1 MENIIDFFTPLEA
14 WHWLAIGLILIGIE
28 MAVGTFDLLF
38 IGIAAMF
45 TSLLKLIIPG
55 MGWEAQMAIFAAAA
69 VIMVVLGRTVF
80 ANIRRVD
87 NKRPML
93 NKRMESMIGSH
104 GMVVGDFSAGS
115 GRVKI
120 GDTEWLARGEGGLD
134 ISDGTKVRVESVD
147 ATSVTV
153 KPA

>member
-1 MENIIDFFTPLEA
+1 MESIVDFFTPLEA
-14 WHWLAIGLILIGIE
+14 WHWLAMGLILIGIE
-28 MAVGTFDLLF
+28 MAIGTFDLLF
-38 IGIAAMF
+38 IGIAALL
-45 TSLLKLIIPG
+45 TALLKLVIPG

-69 VIMVVLGRTVF
+69 VTLVILGRTVF

-93 NKRMESMIGSH
+93 NDRMARMIGSR
-104 GMVVGDFSAGS
+104 GMVVGDFAAGT

-120 GDTEWLARGEGGLD
+120 GDTEWLAHGLGGADLK
-134 ISDGTKVRVESVD
+134 DGTTVLVDSVD
-147 ATSVTV
+147 TTSVTV